1 MDLTG
6 GFKIADDSSSWDTQ
20 FIAETG
26 GALAAPMTVGT
37 VYDAFARFAGDGT
50 DPGNN
55 TIALDSSSNYLFRLK
70 LDTTATMS
78 GSGVKGTIDVCQLT
92 Q

>member
-55 TIALDSSSNYLFRLK
+55 TIALDSSSNYLFAAGHHSDHERTGSKAPL
-70 LDTTATMS
+70 MS
-78 GSGVKGTIDVCQLT
+78 AS
-92 Q
+92 